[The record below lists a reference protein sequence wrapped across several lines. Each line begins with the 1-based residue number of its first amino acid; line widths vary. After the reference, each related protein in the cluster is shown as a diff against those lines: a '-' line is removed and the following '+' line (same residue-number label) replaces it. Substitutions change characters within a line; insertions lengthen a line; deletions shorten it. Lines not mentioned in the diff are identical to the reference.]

1 MISVSTTY
9 DNLIANGGQYE
20 WQIVNGANTYDK
32 TNIMNG
38 TITQTQFQEFSVGNV
53 VAAEL
58 DLNLWNTPSGDT
70 SSPLSV
76 QFRATDGSSN
86 SAWYTKGVFFIDTVE
101 TSPYSEVTHITAF
114 DAMLKTEVVYMRTGT
129 WTATNSY
136 AVLTQIA
143 GDIGVNIDA
152 NTNTLISGNPIA
164 MTAAPTLGE
173 NGTTDRE
180 MLQYIGAMYGGNF
193 VISSAG
199 ELRLVELSASPTN
212 TANVGDAVVSF
223 DANPVETVL
232 RIRVWLDDN
241 TYYAFPELPLQ
252 THIPEDITT
261 HTPEDITIRV
271 TEQYL
276 NEWEAIGG
284 KCFDIDLPLYAT
296 YDIAEEL
303 YNKFYNVAFQPYTA
317 DGAYVDPKYEIG
329 DGITIKDVT
338 SIIANQTLHIDALAP
353 SDLEIR
359 GEEIVNSYYPYVA
372 PIQREVSRLA
382 DQSRASLEV
391 LNDRIIAEVNART
404 ATDNSLQQSVD
415 NNQAAITEV
424 RSTLTQTAEQ
434 ISATIVQQFARAEG
448 YTDEEI
454 ASLQSQLEVY
464 IRYYIS
470 GGTGVL
476 ELGDSNNRYKAKLTN
491 QKFSF
496 YDGDTEVA
504 YISNN
509 KLFISNGQI
518 TDNLQIGKYQWLTD
532 STGRMSLKWVG

>member
-9 DNLIANGGQYE
+9 NNIISNGGQYE

-58 DLNLWNTPSGDT
+58 DLNLWNTPSVDT

-223 DANPVETVL
+223 DA
-232 RIRVWLDDN
+232 
-241 TYYAFPELPLQ
+241 
-252 THIPEDITT
+252 
-261 HTPEDITIRV
+261 
-271 TEQYL
+271 
-276 NEWEAIGG
+276 
-284 KCFDIDLPLYAT
+284 
-296 YDIAEEL
+296 
-303 YNKFYNVAFQPYTA
+303 
-317 DGAYVDPKYEIG
+317 
-329 DGITIKDVT
+329 
-338 SIIANQTLHIDALAP
+338 
-353 SDLEIR
+353 
-359 GEEIVNSYYPYVA
+359 
-372 PIQREVSRLA
+372 
-382 DQSRASLEV
+382 
-391 LNDRIIAEVNART
+391 
-404 ATDNSLQQSVD
+404 
-415 NNQAAITEV
+415 
-424 RSTLTQTAEQ
+424 
-434 ISATIVQQFARAEG
+434 
-448 YTDEEI
+448 
-454 ASLQSQLEVY
+454 
-464 IRYYIS
+464 
-470 GGTGVL
+470 
-476 ELGDSNNRYKAKLTN
+476 
-491 QKFSF
+491 
-496 YDGDTEVA
+496 
-504 YISNN
+504 
-509 KLFISNGQI
+509 
-518 TDNLQIGKYQWLTD
+518 
-532 STGRMSLKWVG
+532 